1 MNDYSNEYIMKIYI
15 AIIIILLGIVLAY
28 NVPRPKTVESS
39 GDIEV
44 RIIREGGEEVYK
56 YENLVRQYSE
66 QYGVSYALMSAIM
79 DAENLSRNPNLQSQL
94 LYGFTNAS
102 LGIYYGEQ
110 EYSFGLVQINL
121 HYNPNIT
128 MSQATDPEYSIEFLA
143 KHLSLGHHSMWGS
156 YTSGAYL
163 VYMNRHL

>member
-1 MNDYSNEYIMKIYI
+1 MKKII
-15 AIIIILLGIVLAY
+15 AISFLIAIVVLAY
-28 NVPRPKTVESS
+28 IIPRPRTVESS

-79 DAENLSRNPNLQSQL
+79 DAENYSRNPNLQSQL
-94 LYGFTNAS
+94 LYEFTNAS

-143 KHLSLGHHSMWGS
+143 KHLSLGHHSMWGA
-156 YTSGAYL
+156 YTSGNYL
-163 VYMNRHL
+163 HYMNRYL